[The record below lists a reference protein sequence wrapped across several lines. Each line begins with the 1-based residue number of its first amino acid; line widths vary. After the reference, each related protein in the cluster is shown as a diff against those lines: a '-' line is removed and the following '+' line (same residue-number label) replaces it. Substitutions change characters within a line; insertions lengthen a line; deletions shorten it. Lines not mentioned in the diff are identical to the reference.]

1 MMREKIQ
8 ALQTKAIAARYG
20 NPASGIAVIA
30 IAGGAGK
37 TTVAKFLAGILK
49 ESGRSVAC
57 LTNDASISNTAR
69 LYERLA
75 SLKKQHVS
83 TVILEVNETLM
94 NSGALL
100 GLDIETL
107 VVVNENDVAHRLLGL
122 SPKHIVVPTGFV
134 VPSGSVEP
142 YQHISVGE
150 DEIADAKIDSV
161 KLLRHGTELGMT
173 IDHQTKL
180 EIATY
185 FAGHANALDL
195 ATSIAAAYVLGV
207 SLDAVQ
213 EGVADMEPSS
223 GAFSWIRTN
232 RPYEVVYDAAHRD
245 DSVRLATTSTKQLAK
260 RRLIIAFDHLP
271 ADDTIHFVRAQADR
285 VFAVGQPNEARDIDI
300 EVTVRDA
307 FDKALR
313 AAKRDDAVLLLGHDF
328 SDLVH
333 SLHDEPEEVS
343 E

>member
-20 NPASGIAVIA
+20 NPANGIAVIA

-37 TTVAKFLAGILK
+37 TTVAKFLANILK

-69 LYERLA
+69 LYERFA
-75 SLKKQHVS
+75 SLKKQHVG
-83 TVILEVNETLM
+83 TVILEVNDTLL
-94 NSGALL
+94 NSGALS
-100 GLDIETL
+100 GLIIETL
-107 VVVNENDVAHRLLGL
+107 VVVNESDIAHRLLGL
-122 SPKHIVVPTGFV
+122 SPKHIVVPTGFA
-134 VPSGSVEP
+134 VPAGSVEP

-195 ATSIAAAYVLGV
+195 ATAVAAAYVLGV
-207 SLDAVQ
+207 NLDAVQ
-213 EGVADMEPSS
+213 EGIADMEAPS
-223 GAFSWIRTN
+223 GAFSWLRTN
-232 RPYEVVYDAAHRD
+232 LPHEVVYDNARRE
-245 DSVRLATTSTKQLAK
+245 DSIQLATRSAKQLTK
-260 RRLIIAFDHLP
+260 RRLIIAFDQLP
-271 ADDTIHFVRAQADR
+271 SDDTIHFVHSLADR
-285 VFAVGQPNEARDIDI
+285 VFAVGQSGDTRDIDI
-300 EVTVRDA
+300 EATPQDA

-313 AAKRDDAVLLLGHDF
+313 AAKRDDAVLLLGPDF
-328 SDLVH
+328 NDILQVAF
-333 SLHDEPEEVS
+333 PEDNE
-343 E
+343 